1 MDELDKILK
10 ELSEE
15 IDEYKYVRGKGL
27 IQVQMEEASLVE
39 KYKSINYDYMS
50 LYPHFM
56 RSFNIKPENNI
67 NIKRKEK
74 INKIRNP
81 SI

>member
-10 ELSEE
+10 ELNEKRE
-15 IDEYKYVRGKGL
+15 EYKYVRGKGL
-27 IQVQMEEASLVE
+27 LQLQMEEASLVE

-50 LYPHFM
+50 LYPHVM